1 MKMYSLEY
9 ALTMDF
15 LELTQFGSQLTWGFL
30 PSSLL
35 ELTATETMKPTTGIN
50 TLEEKKNG

>member
-35 ELTATETMKPTTGIN
+35 ELTATETMKPITGIN

>member
-1 MKMYSLEY
+1 MEMFSQGSAPIL
-9 ALTMDF
+9 DF

-35 ELTATETMKPTTGIN
+35 ELTATETMTPITGIN